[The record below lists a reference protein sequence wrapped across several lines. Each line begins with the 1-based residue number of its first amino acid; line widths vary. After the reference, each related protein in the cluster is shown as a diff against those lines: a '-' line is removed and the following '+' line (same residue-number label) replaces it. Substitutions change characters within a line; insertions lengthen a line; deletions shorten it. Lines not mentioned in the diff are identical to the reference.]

1 MRDVHLLSGEQNRR
15 KRVLL
20 RVVSNIFGI
29 VCASLLLQACHVR
42 TPEFHCK
49 LASSPRE
56 NMEVAMS
63 PLALRFED
71 RSFSFVE
78 ERGNQRLYRESS
90 SGRLLVFDLSSMQLN
105 EYEAAK
111 KSNDDANDQ
120 VQRHAMQTEASRP
133 LALSFH
139 MATPPLKQWA
149 CERYKMLSARTTTSL
164 G

>member
-1 MRDVHLLSGEQNRR
+1 
-15 KRVLL
+15 
-20 RVVSNIFGI
+20 
-29 VCASLLLQACHVR
+29 
-42 TPEFHCK
+42 
-49 LASSPRE
+49 
-56 NMEVAMS
+56 MS

-78 ERGNQRLYRESS
+78 EGGNQRLYRESS

>member
-1 MRDVHLLSGEQNRR
+1 
-15 KRVLL
+15 
-20 RVVSNIFGI
+20 
-29 VCASLLLQACHVR
+29 
-42 TPEFHCK
+42 
-49 LASSPRE
+49 
-56 NMEVAMS
+56 MEVAMS
-63 PLALRFED
+63 PLALSFED

-111 KSNDDANDQ
+111 KSNEAASDQ
-120 VQRHAMQTEASRP
+120 VLPRSMQTEASRP

-139 MATPPLKQWA
+139 MATPPSKQWI